1 MHPAPTGP
9 AKGAHPTDRELIRA
23 LRDKIRPAD
32 GDPVDKVEVRN
43 DASDVVKFADIVDD
57 IGTEASRTQQA
68 KRDLREKLEEVV
80 ELRNQLASDALDQ
93 LSEDESE
100 SLRARLRA
108 FEERSGERIVEPAR
122 SDPPAT
128 EKIAAAG
135 AGRPGDDEVAEAP
148 PAFSHADADTRLA
161 DAENRLKAESKALEA
176 DEDAIIERADRLS
189 HAGGADDE
197 SNVVRLALETARK
210 IAAERNRAITAQ
222 TDRLEAKNVGML
234 ANG

>member
-1 MHPAPTGP
+1 VHPAPAGP
-9 AKGAHPTDRELIRA
+9 AKGAQLTDRELIRA

-32 GDPVDKVEVRN
+32 GDPVDKVEVRD
-43 DASDVVKFADIVDD
+43 DASDVVKFAGIVDD
-57 IGTEASRTQQA
+57 IGAEASRTQQA

-128 EKIAAAG
+128 EEIAAAG
-135 AGRPGDDEVAEAP
+135 DAGAAEAP
-148 PAFSHADADTRLA
+148 PKLSHADVDTRLA
-161 DAENRLKAESKALEA
+161 EAENRLKDESRALEA

-197 SNVVRLALETARK
+197 SNVVRLALETAKK

-222 TDRLEAKNVGML
+222 TDRLEAKNAGAL